1 MQVWDSVRER
11 RQRRG
16 VLSGLEPELSRTHM
30 RFAIMVFLQD
40 CQNYQLEIYGE
51 KLKNNARENYVSLD
65 GCA

>member
-1 MQVWDSVRER
+1 
-11 RQRRG
+11 
-16 VLSGLEPELSRTHM
+16 
-30 RFAIMVFLQD
+30 MVFLQD